1 MTKLYLSSAIRA
13 FGAMVQLS
21 LGLQGPCGQR
31 EATVQRQS
39 RCPEFPLRP
48 DWRDP
53 EQYRPLLA
61 LDKAGWAA
69 EWLRRSPDFAD
80 VLNSFAEKVQATHR
94 PIGGPRIII
103 LSDLPVDAG
112 WGVIFCRCHRTGR
125 HLLVSVAGP
134 CGPHRRGVL
143 RRTRRRGRFRRAA
156 APAACRCS
164 KDLRRG

>member
-1 MTKLYLSSAIRA
+1 MKLHLSSAIRA

-39 RCPEFPLRP
+39 RFPEFPLRP

-61 LDKAGWAA
+61 LDNAGWAA

-80 VLNSFAEKVQATHR
+80 ILKSFAERVQTTDCSLR
-94 PIGGPRIII
+94 GPRIII
-103 LSDLPVDAG
+103 LSDLPVDAR

-125 HLLVSVAGP
+125 HLLASVAGACRP
-134 CGPHRRGVL
+134 RRRGVL
-143 RRTRRRGRFRRAA
+143 CRNRRRGRFRC
-156 APAACRCS
+156 PAVSPDRRCS
-164 KDLRRG
+164 EGFRRG

>member
-13 FGAMVQLS
+13 FGTMVQLS
-21 LGLQGPCGQR
+21 LGLQGPSGQG

-39 RCPEFPLRP
+39 RFPEFPLRP

-80 VLNSFAEKVQATHR
+80 ILRSVAEKVWTTHR
-94 PIGGPRIII
+94 PVGGPRIII
-103 LSDLPVDAG
+103 LSDLPVDAR
-112 WGVIFCRCHRTGR
+112 WGVIFCRCHRVGH
-125 HLLVSVAGP
+125 HLLAPVPGVCCP
-134 CGPHRRGVL
+134 RRRGVL

>member
-1 MTKLYLSSAIRA
+1 MSSAIRA

-39 RCPEFPLRP
+39 RCPEFSSRP

-80 VLNSFAEKVQATHR
+80 ILRSVAEKVRTTHR
-94 PIGGPRIII
+94 PVGGPRIII
-103 LSDLPVDAG
+103 LSELPVDARC
-112 WGVIFCRCHRTGR
+112 GVIFCRCYRTGH
-125 HLLVSVAGP
+125 HLLASVAGT
-134 CGPHRRGVL
+134 CRPHRRRVL
-143 RRTRRRGRFRRAA
+143 HRTRRRGCFRCAA

-164 KDLRRG
+164 EDLRRG